1 MRRLLSTF
9 FLLLCCA
16 AWATAQIRLPAVIA
30 SNMVLQRN
38 ATVKL
43 WGWAHAGEKVRV
55 HTSWNNQ
62 LDSVVTT
69 RDAKWSINIKTPEAG
84 GPYTITLQ
92 GNNLLKLEN
101 VLIGEVW
108 VCSGQS
114 NMAWSSYQG
123 LQDVKAEFPTCADQ
137 RIRFFQIPNTTAAY
151 PQDDCSANWVACD
164 SNTLKGFSAV
174 GYFFGKK
181 LRHDLNI
188 PIGLINTSWGG
199 TPAEV
204 WTPAPEVEKD
214 PVLKEAAT
222 KLTPSNNWPN
232 APGYTYNAM
241 IAPITNFSIAGAIW
255 YQGESNTGTASTY
268 TKLMGTMISAWRK
281 AWNKEFPF
289 YFVQIA
295 PYNYGKG
302 TIKGA
307 LLREAQTE
315 ALQFPRTGMAVITD
329 LVADTGNIHPANKHD
344 VGFRLANW
352 ALSDT
357 YGKTGIAYK
366 SPQFTQMEKKDNRI
380 ILHFSNAEDGLVL
393 KGKKAEQFFIAGADH
408 QFVPADVVVKGN
420 TVTVSAK
427 MVKQP
432 EAVRFAFTNTA
443 IGNIFNKAGLPVNPF
458 RTDNWEE
465 K

>member
-1 MRRLLSTF
+1 MPRLLSTF
-9 FLLLCCA
+9 LLLCCCT
-16 AWATAQIRLPAVIA
+16 WATGQIRLPAVIA

-38 ATVKL
+38 STVQL
-43 WGWAHAGEKVRV
+43 WGWAHAGEKIRV
-55 HTSWNNQ
+55 HTSWNNS
-62 LDSVVTT
+62 LDSTITT
-69 RDAKWSINIKTPEAG
+69 RDAKWRISIKTPEAG

-92 GNNLLKLEN
+92 GYNLVKLEN

-114 NMAWSSYQG
+114 NMAWSSLQG
-123 LQDVKAEFPTCADQ
+123 LQDVKAEFPTCADSKM
-137 RIRFFQIPNTTAAY
+137 RFFQIPNTTAAY
-151 PQDDCSANWVACD
+151 PQDDCSASWVACD
-164 SNTLKGFSAV
+164 SNTLRGFSAV

-181 LRHDLNI
+181 LRQDLNI

-204 WTPAPEVEKD
+204 WTPAPEVEND
-214 PVLKEAAT
+214 PVLKEAAA
-222 KLTPSNNWPN
+222 KLTPSTNWPGT
-232 APGYTYNAM
+232 PGYTYNAM
-241 IAPITNFSIAGAIW
+241 IAPITSFSIAGAIW
-255 YQGESNTGTASTY
+255 YQGESNAGTANTY
-268 TKLMGTMISAWRK
+268 TKLMGAMISAWRK

-307 LLREAQTE
+307 LLREAQTGT
-315 ALQFPRTGMAVITD
+315 LQFPRTGMAVITD
-329 LVADTGNIHPANKHD
+329 LVADTANIHPTNKHD
-344 VGFRLANW
+344 VGLRLANW

-357 YGKTGIAYK
+357 YGKTGIACK
-366 SPQFTQMEKKDNRI
+366 SPQFDQMEKKDNKI
-380 ILHFSNAEDGLVL
+380 ILHFDNAEDGLVL
-393 KGKKAEQFFIAGADH
+393 KGKKAEQFFIAGADR

-427 MVKQP
+427 TVKQP